1 MKAIVW
7 TKYGPQEDLQLKDV
21 EKPAPKDD
29 EALIKVHAASVNL
42 RYWGQIRANPFF
54 IRLMAGGLLKPK
66 NTILGADLNGQV
78 EAVSRSPGAMVGTAA
93 RLSGGLEPVGLYTRY
108 CWFLSLFQ
116 KPVDDA
122 WPRRSPIESGF
133 PCLYYL
139 HGLSFDDDPM
149 DWRVFS
155 SGCTGTNPKLDL
167 QTRIGLLS
175 SPISH
180 RVDFG

>member
-1 MKAIVW
+1 MKAIVC

-29 EALIKVHAASVNL
+29 EVPIKVHAASVNS
-42 RYWGQIRANPFF
+42 RYWRHMRANPFF
-54 IRLMAGGLLKPK
+54 
-66 NTILGADLNGQV
+66 
-78 EAVSRSPGAMVGTAA
+78 
-93 RLSGGLEPVGLYTRY
+93 
-108 CWFLSLFQ
+108 SLFQ
-116 KPVDDA
+116 KPVDGA
-122 WPRRSPIESGF
+122 WPGRSPIESGF

-139 HGLSFDDDPM
+139 RGLSLGDDPM
-149 DWRVFS
+149 DRRAFS
-155 SGCTGTNPKLDL
+155 SGCIGTNPKLDL